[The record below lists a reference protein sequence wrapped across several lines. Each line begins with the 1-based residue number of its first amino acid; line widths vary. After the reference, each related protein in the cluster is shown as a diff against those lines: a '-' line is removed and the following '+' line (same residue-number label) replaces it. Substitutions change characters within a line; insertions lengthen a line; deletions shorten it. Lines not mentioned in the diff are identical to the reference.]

1 MPEFNFHIFPQAVY
15 LKIHS
20 ITIHLGYIAFFVA
33 SAAAVLYLV
42 QDNALKNKSTGVIS
56 SRLPDLS
63 FLDKLNY
70 RAIGLGFPMLTVSVI
85 SGLIWA
91 KNVYGVYWRGYNS
104 RQFYSLILWLVY
116 AVILHVRLSARLRG
130 RKVALLSIAAFFV
143 IILTLFGT
151 CP

>member
-1 MPEFNFHIFPQAVY
+1 MPVFN
-15 LKIHS
+15 LIHR
-20 ITIHLGYIAFFVA
+20 ITIHLSYIAFFVA
-33 SAAAVLYLV
+33 SVAALLYV
-42 QDNALKNKSTGVIS
+42 IQDNALKNKLTGVIF
-56 SRLPDLS
+56 SRLPSLS

-70 RAIGLGFPMLTVSVI
+70 RSIGLGFPMLTISVI

-91 KNVYGVYWRGYNS
+91 KDIHGICWWGYTS
-104 RQFYSLILWLVY
+104 RQLYSLILWLIY
-116 AVILHVRLSARLRG
+116 ALILHVRLSARLRG

>member
-1 MPEFNFHIFPQAVY
+1 MPEFNFHILHQAIY

-20 ITIHLGYIAFFVA
+20 ITIHIGYIAFFAA
-33 SAAAVLYLV
+33 SLAASLYII
-42 QDNALKNKSTGVIS
+42 QDNALKNKMIGVIF
-56 SRLPDLS
+56 SRLPSLS

-70 RAIGLGFPMLTVSVI
+70 RSICLGFPMLTISVI

-91 KNVYGVYWRGYNS
+91 KNVYGIYWRGYTS
-104 RQFYSLILWLVY
+104 RHFYSLILWLIY
-116 AVILHVRLSARLRG
+116 ALILHVRLSARLGG

-143 IILTLFGT
+143 IILTLFGA